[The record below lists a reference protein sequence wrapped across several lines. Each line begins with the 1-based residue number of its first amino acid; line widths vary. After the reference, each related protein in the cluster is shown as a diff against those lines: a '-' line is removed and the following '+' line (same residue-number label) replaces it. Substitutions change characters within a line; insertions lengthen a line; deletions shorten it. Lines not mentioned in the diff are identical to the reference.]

1 VDSTIIENMVELAV
15 SSGSEFVS
23 IAYPDDPYGR
33 GMAHVLRDTL
43 QKRKLSVVTEI
54 AYQTGTTDYTEPANE
69 IADDGAPVKL
79 IIADQ
84 IAGPLFL
91 NAVVG
96 ASQQSVIIT
105 NDAVI
110 NAEITFAADLEEES
124 RPQIF
129 GLIAETSVGNSEL
142 LNLLRFGGSGF
153 SAEITQLPAF
163 SVNTVDCL
171 LLMWMAALATNS
183 DDARTFKNE
192 FLRIANDGAPCL
204 WIADCKSAIDE
215 KLNVDFV
222 GIAKLDLDQ
231 DGNAVVVNI
240 SAAGPTSGR
249 RLLIYEFGPDGRAR
263 LTEGL
268 PSITLTSS
276 LPAN

>member
-1 VDSTIIENMVELAV
+1 
-15 SSGSEFVS
+15 
-23 IAYPDDPYGR
+23 
-33 GMAHVLRDTL
+33 
-43 QKRKLSVVTEI
+43 
-54 AYQTGTTDYTEPANE
+54 
-69 IADDGAPVKL
+69 L

-96 ASQQSVIIT
+96 TSQQSVIIT

-110 NAEITFAADLEEES
+110 NTEVTYAADLEEKL

-129 GLIAETSVGNSEL
+129 GLIAETSVGNGQL
-142 LNLLRFGGSGF
+142 LNLLRFGGSGL

-204 WIADCKSAIDE
+204 WIPDCRSAIDE

-222 GIAKLDLDQ
+222 GIANLDLDQ
-231 DGNAVVVNI
+231 DGNAIVVNI
-240 SAAGPTSGR
+240 TTAGPTTGR

-263 LTEGL
+263 LSPGL
-268 PSITLTSS
+268 PNITLSNS